1 VFRCPSVQVGDF
13 FGPPDESFG
22 TSLPTFAHSFVKLV
36 GDCCEDGV
44 EQVGV
49 DVQGHRRAGALG
61 DPLTGHSD
69 AVWSVAF
76 SPDGHRLASGSRD
89 GTVRIWPAIATP
101 EMLCDKLI
109 ANMSRKQWQEWVSP
123 DPDIEYRELCPGLP
137 APADW
142 VSEQSQRHRR
152 QSCDCPRLSGRPG
165 SDLRAL
171 PESHTNWAFLRT
183 RQRAQYSE
191 VSPTTR

>member
-1 VFRCPSVQVGDF
+1 MFRCPSVQVGDF

-101 EMLCDKLI
+101 EMLCDKLT
-109 ANMSRKQWQEWVSP
+109 ANMSGKQWQEWVSL
-123 DPDIEYRELCPGLP
+123 DIEYVELCPGLP
-137 APADW
+137 IPPD
-142 VSEQSQRHRR
+142 
-152 QSCDCPRLSGRPG
+152 
-165 SDLRAL
+165 
-171 PESHTNWAFLRT
+171 
-183 RQRAQYSE
+183 
-191 VSPTTR
+191 